1 MELIHVLNRGV
12 DKRKIFLDEQN
23 YFRFIHDLFEFNDT
37 EPAENLGHFFKN
49 HHIVVRRRYG
59 GEIKKEKRRERKLLV
74 EIHAFCLMPNHY
86 HLLLT
91 PKMENGTAL
100 FMKKLN
106 AGYSRYFNEKHKR
119 RGALFEGKYKR
130 IIIKDEAHFIH
141 LPYYI
146 HYNPLDLIMP
156 EWRER
161 KLRDHKKAMEF
172 LENYRWSSHL
182 DYLGKNNFPSVTHR
196 KLLFDFFG
204 GNKGYKNNMEG
215 WLKESGVGEIG
226 EFILEK

>member
-12 DKRKIFLDEQN
+12 DKRKIFLDEQD

-86 HLLLT
+86 HLLIA
-91 PKMENGTAL
+91 PKIENGTAL

-106 AGYSRYFNEKHKR
+106 AGYSRYFNEKYRTMVSKFYEDQR
-119 RGALFEGKYKR
+119 STVIRN
-130 IIIKDEAHFIH
+130 I
-141 LPYYI
+141 
-146 HYNPLDLIMP
+146 LINTM
-156 EWRER
+156 
-161 KLRDHKKAMEF
+161 K
-172 LENYRWSSHL
+172 
-182 DYLGKNNFPSVTHR
+182 
-196 KLLFDFFG
+196 
-204 GNKGYKNNMEG
+204 
-215 WLKESGVGEIG
+215 I
-226 EFILEK
+226 